1 MCSLLAYPLI
11 GVLAAALLMV
21 GVGVAFQGLGMF
33 SLGLAVLGQTI
44 MQPVFLFAGAL
55 LGGLAGFSTALAMP
69 RYIDLYRAISDVRA
83 GNRKTLPGAETLSI
97 GRGDTPQALPAAQS
111 IIVRRP
117 ARRRVRV
124 DMDLL
129 K

>member
-83 GNRKTLPGAETLSI
+83 GNRNLPGAETLSI